1 MRLEILKTDFAI
13 DFVERII
20 EFDKLNMKPIL
31 ESAGIAFPEE
41 KRRKDF
47 KSNPTFIVAFDGN
60 GAIASY
66 LEYLKSWRDPNYIYV
81 ASVQI
86 AKKHRNSGLLIELLD
101 EFRFAVSGEKFT
113 GFETN
118 VQKTNSSAVKLYRK
132 IGFKLEENPNN
143 DASWLARADRSLL
156 ETSPVI
162 PLIKKWRENH
172 GRYNVA

>member
-1 MRLEILKTDFAI
+1 MRIEILKTDLAA

-31 ESAGIAFPEE
+31 ESAGIAFPEG

-47 KSNPTFIVAFDGN
+47 ESSPTFIVAFDDE
-60 GAIASY
+60 AIAGY
-66 LEYLKSWRDPNYIYV
+66 LEYLRSWRNPSYVYV

-86 AKKHRNSGLLIELLD
+86 AEKHRNTRLLIKLLN
-101 EFRFAVSGEKFT
+101 EFRFAVSSEKFA

-118 VQKTNSSAVKLYRK
+118 VQKANSLAIRLYRK

-143 DASWLARADRSLL
+143 AASWLARADRSLL

-162 PLIKKWRENH
+162 PLIEKWRE
-172 GRYNVA
+172 RSRAT